1 MLTLTLTPLL
11 GIGVCVSIQFGA
23 LEYTKRIF
31 QAQNLA
37 RGVGGPD
44 GTAFGSGQLFT
55 AGVVAGI
62 ANGIVSCPVEH
73 IRIRTSYHLPVP
85 PATNTNIHLFL
96 RLGLQTQSA
105 TNPIYKGP
113 GDAISKIF
121 REHGVAG
128 IFKGQGVT
136 FLREA
141 TGYGMY
147 FLTYEKLVQREMRE
161 KNIRRDQISPLN
173 AILYGALAG
182 YAVSALCGLL

>member
-1 MLTLTLTPLL
+1 MMHCAGGILKNEGPLAFYKVRVAPHVLFCTCSLRTQGTLSPLL

-85 PATNTNIHLFL
+85 PATNTNI
-96 RLGLQTQSA
+96 
-105 TNPIYKGP
+105 PP
-113 GDAISKIF
+113 
-121 REHGVAG
+121 
-128 IFKGQGVT
+128 
-136 FLREA
+136 
-141 TGYGMY
+141 
-147 FLTYEKLVQREMRE
+147 
-161 KNIRRDQISPLN
+161 P
-173 AILYGALAG
+173 
-182 YAVSALCGLL
+182 